1 MGAAKEKET
10 TSTLD
15 LIFKP
20 RSVAIIGLARA
31 ALHSPVSVLTTL
43 RDFGYRGQIYIINPN
58 MAPSRGREFH
68 VYASLDDLPQP
79 VDVAVVSIA
88 REHVLEVLEACVRKG
103 IRAAIV
109 ITQGFADADATGTR
123 LQQQLVQLA
132 RRSGIRILG
141 PNTIGVA
148 NAHENFTS
156 SFIEVHNDKV
166 PIGLISQSGLF
177 MMGHLLINN
186 EPAGFCMSADLG
198 NACDIGLV
206 EVLEYYAQQDAID
219 VIQCHVEGIA
229 DGRAFL
235 ETAARVSQ
243 TKPIVLLKAGKS
255 RAGQRAVASHSGA
268 AAGEHQVYQAAFRR
282 AGVITAG
289 NAEELRLLSKA
300 FARYAPPQGKRVA
313 IMSFSGGGAILAV
326 DAIEAADLTLASL
339 SDATKDALGDLF
351 PPWMTLENPVD
362 IWIPVSRDFHAAFPR
377 ILGSILRDEGVDAV
391 LCIYCSY
398 TLPKYAV
405 YDSSRYIASIASRYP
420 HKPVLCWSYG
430 MDIAGF
436 TRAVEQQGNT
446 MVFRS
451 LEEAT
456 GTLAKLVQY
465 REYRRRAARKQAI
478 SHIDVDDAEVKRILR
493 GASKARQT
501 YLYTEALA
509 ILRAYGVNVVGWRL
523 VSNEADLLALAKELV
538 FPVCLKVV
546 SADIVH
552 KSDSAG
558 IKLDIQDQQQLIEN
572 FRQLYAEVRR
582 RQPQA
587 QIAGV
592 LVQSMAAKGKE
603 VMIGAKRD
611 PAFGPCLIVG
621 AGGVYTEVYQDY
633 AFRIAPIDADE
644 AYEMIAELQC
654 SRILAGVRGEPAC
667 HLTAIVDTLL
677 KISQLVCNHG
687 EIRELDVN
695 PLIVDERGAV
705 VVDAR
710 IIL

>member
-1 MGAAKEKET
+1 MGAAKET
-10 TSTLD
+10 LSALD

-58 MAPSRGREFH
+58 MAPSREHECH
-68 VYASLDDLPQP
+68 VYASLDDLPQS
-79 VDVAVVSIA
+79 VDVAVVSVA
-88 REHVLEVLEACVRKG
+88 REHVLGVLEACVRKG
-103 IRAAIV
+103 ICAAIV
-109 ITQGFADADATGTR
+109 ITQGFADADATGAR

-132 RRSGIRILG
+132 RRSGLRILG

-148 NAHENFTS
+148 NAHESFTS
-156 SFIEVHNDKV
+156 SFIEVHKDKV

-177 MMGHLLINN
+177 MMGHLLVNN

-198 NACDIGLV
+198 NACDIDFID
-206 EVLEYYAQQDAID
+206 VLDYYAQQDSID
-219 VIQCHVEGIA
+219 VIECHVEGIA

-235 ETAARVSQ
+235 ETAERVSR

-255 RAGQRAVASHSGA
+255 QAGQAAVASHSGA
-268 AAGEHQVYQAAFRR
+268 AAGEHEVYQAAFRK
-282 AGVITAG
+282 AGVITAN

-300 FARYAPPQGKRVA
+300 FVRYTPPQGKCVA

-326 DAIEAADLTLASL
+326 DAVEAAGLTLASL
-339 SDATKDALGDLF
+339 SDATKEALRDLF

-377 ILGSILRDEGVDAV
+377 ILQLILDDEGVDAV

-398 TLPKYAV
+398 TLPKYTA
-405 YDSSRYIASIASRYP
+405 YDSSRHIAAIAGRYP
-420 HKPVLCWSYG
+420 RKPVLCWSYG

-436 TRAVEQQGNT
+436 TRAVEQQGNA

-465 REYRRRAARKQAI
+465 REYRHRAARKEAVP
-478 SHIDVDDAEVKRILR
+478 HIDVDDAKVKRILR
-493 GASKARQT
+493 AATKARQSC
-501 YLYTEALA
+501 LYTEALA
-509 ILRAYGVNVVGWRL
+509 ILQASGVNVMTWRL
-523 VSNEADLLALAKELV
+523 VSSEAELVALANELV

-552 KSDSAG
+552 KSDSGG
-558 IKLDIQDQQQLIEN
+558 IKLDIQDRQQLIEN
-572 FRQLYAEVRR
+572 FRQLYADVRR

-587 QIAGV
+587 RITGV
-592 LVQSMAAKGKE
+592 LVQSMAVKGKE

-621 AGGVYTEVYQDY
+621 AGGVYTEIYRDY
-633 AFRIAPIDADE
+633 AFRIAPIDHDE
-644 AYEMIAELQC
+644 AYEMIAELRY

-667 HLTAIVDTLL
+667 YLPAIADMLL

-695 PLIVDERGAV
+695 PVIVDERGAV
-705 VVDAR
+705 AVDAR
-710 IIL
+710 IIV